1 MLAVALAL
9 GAALSWGVGDFLGGL
24 KSRSVHVLTVLAL
37 SQLAGLAGITIWLLL
52 SRGDLPDGGNA
63 AQAAGAGLAGVIGLG
78 AMYRGMAIG
87 AMGVVAPI
95 SAGAAAVPF
104 VAGLVQGERPTLLQI
119 GGALLALLGV
129 VLVSRE
135 PAPVGAR
142 VARGVGLAFVAAAGF
157 GLFFVLLDAA
167 SSANTSAAGTVFVLR
182 ATAVTFALAV
192 ALAAGINL
200 RPGRQHLPAVIAVG
214 LFDVGANVLFALAT
228 TRGLLS
234 VVSVLASLYPVI
246 TVALAAVL
254 LRERLAAVQR
264 VGAGTALAGAA
275 LLSAG

>member
-24 KSRSVHVLTVLAL
+24 KSRSIHVLTVIAV
-37 SQLAGLAGITIWLLL
+37 SQLAGLVGITIWLLL
-52 SRGDLPDGGNA
+52 SQGDLPNAGDA
-63 AQAAGAGLAGVIGLG
+63 AQAAAAGLAGAIGLA

-104 VAGLVQGERPTLLQI
+104 VVGLAQGERPSALQL

-142 VARGVGLAFVAAAGF
+142 VASGVGLAFVAAAGF

-167 SSANTSAAGTVFVLR
+167 SSADTSAAGTVFVMR
-182 ATAVTFALAV
+182 GTAATFALAV
-192 ALAAGINL
+192 AVAVGVNL
-200 RPGRQHLPAVIAVG
+200 RPERQHFPAVLAVG

-254 LRERLAAVQR
+254 LRERLAGVQR